1 MASDPR
7 SVLVIHPGGLGD
19 VLLAVPA
26 LQAIQSRY
34 PTYELVLLAG
44 TEVGHLLQQCG
55 VVDRIVPVEA
65 GHLATLFI
73 GPQQLSPSIDN
84 IAKRCGLAI
93 GWLKDSDGSLLG
105 TLREAG
111 IPRVIVDAPMSG
123 TRRHQ
128 SERFLASV
136 EKVIGTDHEGSVR
149 LTLPES
155 FFQAADVALKQAGF
169 EKGAAYIVCHPGS
182 GSPHKCVRADR
193 WLDIL
198 SGCRARGLAPV
209 IVAGPADE
217 QAVQALGEEGL
228 KDIPI
233 MRPKNLTTLAGIL
246 AQARVYVGHDSGV
259 THLSALLGVPTVAI
273 FGPTDPQQWAPRG
286 AHVSVVTGAA
296 CSCRGWSAVQT
307 CREKACL
314 QVPIIGVLCELDNL
328 LARYRQVTNS

>member
-1 MASDPR
+1 MASDLC

-26 LQAIQSRY
+26 LQAIRSHY
-34 PTYELVLLAG
+34 PTQELVLLAG

-55 VVDRIVPVEA
+55 VVDRILPMEA

-73 GPQQLSPSIDN
+73 GPQQLSPSIHN
-84 IAKRCGLAI
+84 IAKRCELAI

-111 IPRVIVDAPMSG
+111 IPRVIVEAPMSG

-136 EKVIGTDHEGSVR
+136 EKVIGTGHEGSVR

-155 FFQAADVALKQAGF
+155 LLQAAITELKKTGLGEGVA
-169 EKGAAYIVCHPGS
+169 YVVCHPGS

-228 KDIPI
+228 KDIPVL
-233 MRPKNLTTLAGIL
+233 RPKNLTALSGIL
-246 AQARVYVGHDSGV
+246 AQAKGYIGHDSGV
-259 THLSALLGVPTVAI
+259 THLSALLGVPTVAM

-286 AHVSVVTGAA
+286 AHVSVATGAA
-296 CSCRGWSAVQT
+296 CSCSGWSAVQT

-314 QVPIIGVLCELDNL
+314 QVPVIGVLHGLDNL